1 MDLSLAFHF
10 GAYECWVPW
19 VPKLSTHKTI
29 KAGCS
34 GSAVNTSSSG
44 NPFGVSKQVAN
55 DTNQQEEG
63 GDGKRQAII

>member
-1 MDLSLAFHF
+1 M
-10 GAYECWVPW
+10 PW

>member
-1 MDLSLAFHF
+1 
-10 GAYECWVPW
+10 VPW

-34 GSAVNTSSSG
+34 WSAVNTSSSG